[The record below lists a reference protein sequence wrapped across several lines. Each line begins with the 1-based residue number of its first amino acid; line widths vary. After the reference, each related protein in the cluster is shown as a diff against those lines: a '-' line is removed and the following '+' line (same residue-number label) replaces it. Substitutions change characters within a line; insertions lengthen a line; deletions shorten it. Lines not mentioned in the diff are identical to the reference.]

1 MCTPH
6 VRVNKQT
13 FDTVIELLEQARK
26 NIVNCTSMD
35 STNFSDALDAQLA
48 VQSAMIHLEVI
59 KEPCFFESGFTF
71 PDVQQMSDEVHVITY
86 HQDFSQKSELPA
98 EVSPELAIS

>member
-1 MCTPH
+1 
-6 VRVNKQT
+6 
-13 FDTVIELLEQARK
+13 
-26 NIVNCTSMD
+26 
-35 STNFSDALDAQLA
+35 
-48 VQSAMIHLEVI
+48 MIHLEVI